1 MPSKYLHMQA
11 HMSHPTAIK
20 ILRRLFDSALS
31 KAYPTKALASYLPP
45 TPRGRTVVV
54 GAGKA
59 SAAMGQALDHVLTGI
74 SDSLVLV
81 PYGHERTCRSVN
93 IVQASHPVPDTA
105 GQKGAQKILDLAS
118 SLGADDL
125 LICLLSGGG
134 SALLS
139 LPPKGVALTEKKE
152 ITRRLLACGATIHQ
166 INTVRKHLSA
176 IKGGR
181 LAAAAFPARTLTLAI
196 SDVPGDDPA
205 TIASGPT
212 VGDPTTRD
220 EALGILESFGIQT
233 PASIASA
240 LASPDAESPFPG
252 DATLAHSEFR
262 IAATGASA
270 LEAAVAYAGQ
280 NGFKAINLGDQIEGI
295 ASVLA
300 SDHAKIFE
308 KELREQ
314 PDKKGLVLLSGGEAT
329 VALRGAGKGGPNQ
342 EYLLALAIAL
352 DGRPDVFAIAA
363 DTDGIDGA
371 SEAAGAVITPDTL
384 ARAAGLEMD
393 PREYLARNDAG
404 SFFEQ
409 LGDLIVTGPTCT
421 NVNDF
426 RAIAYIP
433 KPG

>member
-1 MPSKYLHMQA
+1 
-11 HMSHPTAIK
+11 MSHPTAIK
-20 ILRRLFDSALS
+20 ILRGLFDSALS

-59 SAAMGQALDHVLTGI
+59 SAAMGQALDDVLTEI

-93 IVQASHPVPDTA
+93 IVEASHPVPDTA

-139 LPPKGVALTEKKE
+139 LPPKGVTLTEKKE

-220 EALGILESFGIQT
+220 EALGILKSFGIQT

-252 DATLAHSEFR
+252 DATLVHSEFR
-262 IAATGASA
+262 ITATGAGA

-280 NGFKAINLGDQIEGI
+280 NGFKAINLGDQAEGI

-308 KELREQ
+308 QELREQ
-314 PDKKGLVLLSGGEAT
+314 SDKKGLALLSGGEAT
-329 VALRGAGKGGPNQ
+329 VALHGAGKGGPNQ

-384 ARAAGLEMD
+384 ARAAGLEMN

-404 SFFEQ
+404 SFFGQ

-433 KPG
+433 RRG

>member
-20 ILRRLFDSALS
+20 ILRGLFDSALS
-31 KAYPTKALASYLPP
+31 KAYPTRALAGYLPP
-45 TPRGRTVVV
+45 TPRGRPVVV

-59 SAAMGQALDHVLTGI
+59 SAAMSQALDDVLTQI

-93 IVQASHPVPDTA
+93 IVEASHPVPDTA

-139 LPPKGVALTEKKE
+139 LPPKGVTLTEKKD
-152 ITRRLLACGATIHQ
+152 ITRRLLACGASIHQ

-181 LAAAAFPARTLTLAI
+181 LAAAAFPARTLTLTI

-212 VGDPTTRD
+212 VGDPTTGD

-240 LASPDAESPFPG
+240 LASPDGESPFPG
-252 DATLAHSEFR
+252 DATLAHSEFH
-262 IAATGASA
+262 IAVTAADA
-270 LEAAVAYAGQ
+270 LDAAVAYARQ
-280 NGFKAINLGDQIEGI
+280 NGFKAINLGDQVEGI

-308 KELREQ
+308 QKLREQ
-314 PDKKGLVLLSGGEAT
+314 PDNKGLALLSGGEAT
-329 VALRGAGKGGPNQ
+329 VVLHGAGKGGPNQ

-384 ARAAGLEMD
+384 ARAAGLAMD

-433 KPG
+433 ERG